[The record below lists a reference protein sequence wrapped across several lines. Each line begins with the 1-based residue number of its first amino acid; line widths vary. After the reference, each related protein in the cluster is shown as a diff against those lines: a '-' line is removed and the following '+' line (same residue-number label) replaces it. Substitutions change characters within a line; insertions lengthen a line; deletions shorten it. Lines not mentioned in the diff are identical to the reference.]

1 MNRKLAKFNNRK
13 LAKVNTNKD
22 GTLWYIESL
31 IKTKFGL
38 PYQSNGNGS
47 CLYSQFVYTMSALTG
62 TDERDIHN
70 QKILD
75 SHGRDGIDPITL
87 MDSFSNKF
95 RSKYIGYS
103 GIDQALTDCK
113 NGQPVVMVISTN
125 NPGWDCYLSTNE
137 DEPGETTDF
146 RDIKPIKDYTK
157 KDMDFISFHALLAI
171 GYDVAGDFVIFR
183 DIRDSYS
190 FKGYTKIKKSLLIK
204 ESQAAVYFSFAL
216 FE

>member
-1 MNRKLAKFNNRK
+1 MNRK

-31 IKTKFGL
+31 IKQKFGL

-47 CLYSQFVYTMSALTG
+47 CLYSQFVYTISALTG
-62 TDERDIHN
+62 TDEQKIHN

-75 SHGRDGIDPITL
+75 SHGRDGVDALTL
-87 MDSFSNKF
+87 MESFSNKY
-95 RSKYIGYS
+95 RSKYIGYKD
-103 GIDQALTDCK
+103 IEQALDDCK

-125 NPGWDCYLSTNE
+125 NPGWDCYLSE
-137 DEPGETTDF
+137 DDQEPGETLRFSDT
-146 RDIKPIKDYTK
+146 KPIKKYTK
-157 KDMDFISFHALLAI
+157 KDMDVVSFHALLAI

-190 FKGYTKIKKSLLIK
+190 FKGYTKIKRSLLIK
-204 ESQAAVYFSFAL
+204 ERKAAVYFSFAL
-216 FE
+216 YE